1 MTQFVPLYIHSVVQ
15 LVCFLIWP
23 LCSPWVW
30 CMDICNSTLFT
41 QALGVLLMLERSA
54 LRAELKEQEFRFY
67 TGWDIAHAYRV
78 LKQPWKK
85 DPFLPRRMKHGRQ
98 HRSFFFFAWLFMTVF
113 SRILLSAED
122 FTIFNAIFP
131 DFFPIET
138 VSNPSWIMPHAWR
151 WHLWLAEG
159 SKTGEGFGAWIWAFY
174 RSKSKRVV
182 ITLSP
187 RVIRSWRLVSS
198 WITVLRSSWTVMK
211 SIPKFNRT
219 SWCV

>member
-98 HRSFFFFAWLFMTVF
+98 HRSFFFLRGCSWLCFLGFCFQPRTSRFLMRSSPTF
-113 SRILLSAED
+113 SPSRRWAILLGSCHTHDGDICDWRKAQKRGRGLGRESEH
-122 FTIFNAIFP
+122 FTVQNRR
-131 DFFPIET
+131 E
-138 VSNPSWIMPHAWR
+138 SW
-151 WHLWLAEG
+151 
-159 SKTGEGFGAWIWAFY
+159 
-174 RSKSKRVV
+174 
-182 ITLSP
+182 
-187 RVIRSWRLVSS
+187 
-198 WITVLRSSWTVMK
+198 
-211 SIPKFNRT
+211 
-219 SWCV
+219 